1 MPEASGFF
9 LVGEGKTYQ
18 LGQVRMTFKPT
29 LGGDYSLCETSS
41 VPGSGAGLH
50 RHAFDEWHVV
60 IEGRYEGRVG
70 DEVRTLGPGDT
81 MFAPGGTPHGVKNLG
96 PGVGRQLG
104 ITSPS
109 GLFEAFV
116 AEVVESQIDSGSAS
130 RQGATELR
138 DIAAKH
144 GIEFIDADRT

>member
-1 MPEASGFF
+1 MTEASGFF

-70 DEVRTLGPGDT
+70 EEVRTLGPGDT
-81 MFAPGGTPHGVKNLG
+81 MFASGGTPHGVKNLG

-104 ITSPS
+104 ITSPP
-109 GLFEAFV
+109 GLFEACV
-116 AEVVESQIDSGSAS
+116 AEVVESHIDSCSAS
-130 RQGATELR
+130 RQGAPALME
-138 DIAAKH
+138 IAAKD
-144 GIEFIDADRT
+144 GIEFINADRT